1 MLLHAGFSSPKRIV
15 FSGDFVEHSMTQSE
29 AARENV
35 QHGNG
40 NTKVKK
46 SRLAGLHHWLV
57 AGAPG
62 SQNYGDIIAE
72 IGARLRAAGVPV
84 DQFGSYKTMVHPEL
98 PGRLDAWSPKSG
110 ARQVLL
116 TSENLSSE
124 LWIGTPAECC
134 SSTGREV
141 VYTFGS
147 EPEFDKRSDQKRLEL
162 RGYTQVVNLPL
173 HSSYTPVCNVASFA
187 TKQIGGF
194 SSEALDELRD
204 LQAAISRV
212 TESFIL
218 HKSTTEVLSTYV
230 GRDAG
235 ARVLAGNIVR
245 GDTEVIPAVLLFTDL
260 VGFTSLSNSSDPAD
274 TVKLLN
280 RHFTT
285 LDAAVRAQGGEILK
299 FIGDGALSIFPTQ
312 DDRAATRAAAV
323 AAISA
328 VEDARDATQSKPNTQ
343 DLKFRAAL
351 HLGDVHYGN
360 IGSPNRLDFTVV
372 GPAVNLAA
380 RMLEKGSHLGE
391 DTVCS
396 VEFARLVGQTPRP
409 LGSFELKGFETVQE
423 LLALDLD

>member
-1 MLLHAGFSSPKRIV
+1 
-15 FSGDFVEHSMTQSE
+15 MTQSDAE
-29 AARENV
+29 HENASWE
-35 QHGNG
+35 QEPA
-40 NTKVKK
+40 KVKT
-46 SRLAGLHHWLV
+46 SRLTGLRHWLV

-62 SQNYGDIIAE
+62 TQSYDEIVGE
-72 IGARLRAAGVPV
+72 IGARLRAAGIPA
-84 DQFGSYKTMVHPEL
+84 DQFGTYKTMVHPEL

-110 ARQVLL
+110 SRRVLL
-116 TSENLSSE
+116 TSDNLSSE
-124 LWIGTPAECC
+124 LWVGTPAEVC
-134 SSTGREV
+134 STSGREV
-141 VYTFGS
+141 VYTLGAD
-147 EPEFDKRSDQKRLEL
+147 PQFDQRSDQKRLEL
-162 RGYTQVVNLPL
+162 RGYTQIVNLPL
-173 HSSYTPVCNVASFA
+173 HSAYTPVCNAASFS
-187 TKQIGGF
+187 TKAPGGF
-194 SSEALDELRD
+194 SDEMLDAFRD

-212 TESFIL
+212 TEAFIL
-218 HKSTTEVLSTYV
+218 HDSTIEVLSTYV

-260 VGFTSLSNSSDPAD
+260 VGFTSLSNNSDPAE

-285 LDAAVRAQGGEILK
+285 LDAAVRSQGGEILK
-299 FIGDGALSIFPTQ
+299 FIGDGALSIFPTP
-312 DDRAATRAAAV
+312 DDRAARRAAAV

-328 VEDARDATQSKPNTQ
+328 VEDARDATASNANTQ
-343 DLKFRAAL
+343 NLKFRAAL

-380 RMLEKGSHLGE
+380 RMLETGSHLRE

-396 VEFARLVGQTPRP
+396 AEFARLVDLSPRP
-409 LGSFELKGFETVQE
+409 LGAFDLKGFDAPQE